1 LSAPGKTTAFG
12 EAHLKFLEIF
22 LNLGGEQFE
31 MHSIVTL
38 ANEIPWI
45 MAPASLIAAM
55 TIISG
60 IVVVMRYTES
70 IIKITMLW
78 AVLNLTLAAIVMR
91 IIF

>member
-1 LSAPGKTTAFG
+1 
-12 EAHLKFLEIF
+12 
-22 LNLGGEQFE
+22 
-31 MHSIVTL
+31 MHPIVTL

-70 IIKITMLW
+70 ITKIAMFW
-78 AVLNLTLAAIVMR
+78 AVLNITLAAIVMR
-91 IIF
+91 IIY